1 MTYMRVTERSISVR
15 SLNNLQGNI
24 SRLDDVQQRLSGGK
38 QLSRPSDSPAGT
50 TSALSLRS
58 DIRTQEQYTRNTDDG
73 LGWLGTIDTALTSAN
88 SQVNRA
94 RELVLQGLSSGAGG
108 SVGARNA
115 LATEIENI
123 RDALIGVANTTY
135 LGRPVFGGAA
145 SGSVA
150 YEKDG
155 TYNGQGGEVLRTIGD
170 NTKVAVNSDGK
181 KVFGDGDDQLFKV
194 LSDIVGHLRNDPT
207 GLSRDLTRLD
217 TSIESM
223 QSEVADVG
231 ARYNRV
237 TQMRDTADTRI
248 LSLKSQL
255 SDIEDIDL
263 PNTIMELTLQQTAYQ
278 AALAATAKVVQ
289 PSLVDFLK

>member
-1 MTYMRVTERSISVR
+1 MRVTERSISTRV
-15 SLNNLQGNI
+15 LNNLQGNI
-24 SRLDDVQQRLSGGK
+24 SRLGDIQEKLSGGK
-38 QLSRPSDSPAGT
+38 QLSRPSDSPTGT

-88 SQVNRA
+88 GQVNRA
-94 RELVLQGLSSGAGG
+94 RELVLQGMSSGAGG
-108 SVGARNA
+108 SVSARTA

-123 RDALIGVANTTY
+123 RDSLIGIANTTY

-170 NTKVAVNSDGK
+170 NTKIAVNSDGK

-194 LSDIVGHLRNDPT
+194 LSDIAGNLRNDPSAL
-207 GLSRDLTRLD
+207 GDDLTRLD
-217 TSIESM
+217 TSIKSM
-223 QSEVADVG
+223 QTEVADVG

-248 LSLKSQL
+248 LSLKTQL

-263 PNTIMELTLQQTAYQ
+263 PKTITELTLQQTAYQ

>member
-1 MTYMRVTERSISVR
+1 MRVTERSISVR

>member
-1 MTYMRVTERSISVR
+1 MTYMRVTESSISTRV
-15 SLNNLQGNI
+15 LNNLQGNI
-24 SRLDDVQQRLSGGK
+24 NRLGDIQEKLSGGK
-38 QLSRPSDSPAGT
+38 QLSRPSDSPTGT

-58 DIRTQEQYTRNTDDG
+58 EIRIQEQYTRNTDDG

-94 RELVLQGLSSGAGG
+94 RELVLQGMSSGAGG
-108 SVGARNA
+108 SVSARTA
-115 LATEIENI
+115 LASEIENI
-123 RDALIGVANTTY
+123 RDALIGIANTTY

-170 NTKVAVNSDGK
+170 NTKVAVNSDGE
-181 KVFGDGDDQLFKV
+181 KVFGKDDNQLFKV
-194 LSDIVGHLRNDPT
+194 LTDIADHLKNSPG
-207 GLSRDLTRLD
+207 GLGDDLTRLD
-217 TSIESM
+217 TSIKSM
-223 QSEVADVG
+223 QTEVADVG

-248 LSLKSQL
+248 LSLKTQL

-263 PNTIMELTLQQTAYQ
+263 PQTIMELTLQQTAYQ

>member
-1 MTYMRVTERSISVR
+1 MTYMRVTERSISTRV
-15 SLNNLQGNI
+15 LNNLQGNI
-24 SRLDDVQQRLSGGK
+24 SRLDDIQQKLSSGK
-38 QLSRPSDSPAGT
+38 QLSRPSDSPTGT

-58 DIRTQEQYTRNTDDG
+58 DIRTQEQYIRNTDDG
-73 LGWLGTIDTALTSAN
+73 LGWLGTIDTALTNAN

-94 RELVLQGLSSGAGG
+94 RELVLQGMSAGAGG
-108 SVGARNA
+108 SASARTA
-115 LATEIENI
+115 LAVEIENI
-123 RDALIGVANTTY
+123 RDSLIGVANTTY

-150 YEKDG
+150 YESDG
-155 TYNGQGGEVLRTIGD
+155 TYKGQGGEVLRSIGD
-170 NTKVAVNSDGK
+170 NTKVAVNSDGER
-181 KVFGDGDDQLFKV
+181 VFGSGSNQLFTV
-194 LSDIVGHLRNDPT
+194 LSDIARNLKDNPGALT
-207 GLSRDLTRLD
+207 SDLTRLD

-223 QSEVADVG
+223 QTEVADIG

-237 TQMRDTADTRI
+237 TQMRDTADVRI
-248 LSLKSQL
+248 LSLKTQL

-263 PNTIMELTLQQTAYQ
+263 PMTITELTLQQTAYQ

>member
-1 MTYMRVTERSISVR
+1 MRVTESSISTRV
-15 SLNNLQGNI
+15 LNNLQGNI
-24 SRLDDVQQRLSGGK
+24 SRLGDIQQRLSGGK
-38 QLSRPSDSPAGT
+38 QLSRPSDSPTGT

-94 RELVLQGLSSGAGG
+94 RELVLQGMSSGAGG
-108 SVGARNA
+108 SVGARTA

-123 RDALIGVANTTY
+123 RDSLIGIANTTY

-170 NTKVAVNSDGK
+170 NTKIPVNSDGK

-194 LSDIVGHLRNDPT
+194 LSDIADNLRNDPSAL
-207 GLSRDLTRLD
+207 GDDLTRLD
-217 TSIESM
+217 TNIKSM
-223 QSEVADVG
+223 QTEVADVG

-237 TQMRDTADTRI
+237 TQMRDTADSRI
-248 LSLKSQL
+248 LSLKTQL

-263 PNTIMELTLQQTAYQ
+263 PKTITELTLQQTAYQ

>member
-1 MTYMRVTERSISVR
+1 MTYMRVTERSISTRV
-15 SLNNLQGNI
+15 LNNLQGNI
-24 SRLDDVQQRLSGGK
+24 SRLDDIQQKLSSGK
-38 QLSRPSDSPAGT
+38 QLSRPSDSPTGT

-58 DIRTQEQYTRNTDDG
+58 DIRTQEQYIRNTDDG
-73 LGWLGTIDTALTSAN
+73 LGWLGTIDTALTNAN

-94 RELVLQGLSSGAGG
+94 RELVLQGMSAGAGG
-108 SVGARNA
+108 SASARTA
-115 LATEIENI
+115 LAVEIENI
-123 RDALIGVANTTY
+123 RDSLIGVANTTY

-150 YEKDG
+150 YESDG
-155 TYNGQGGEVLRTIGD
+155 TYKGQGGEVLRSIGD
-170 NTKVAVNSDGK
+170 NTKIAVNSDGER
-181 KVFGDGDDQLFKV
+181 VFGSGSNQLFTV
-194 LSDIVGHLRNDPT
+194 LSDIARNLKGNPGALT
-207 GLSRDLTRLD
+207 SDLTRLD

-223 QSEVADVG
+223 QTEVADIG

-237 TQMRDTADTRI
+237 TQMRDTADARI
-248 LSLKSQL
+248 LSLKTQL

-263 PNTIMELTLQQTAYQ
+263 PMTITELTLQQTAYQ

>member
-1 MTYMRVTERSISVR
+1 MRVTESSISTRV
-15 SLNNLQGNI
+15 LNNLQGNI
-24 SRLDDVQQRLSGGK
+24 NRLGDIQEKLSGGK
-38 QLSRPSDSPAGT
+38 QLSRPSDSPTGT

-58 DIRTQEQYTRNTDDG
+58 EIRIQEQYTRNTDDG

-94 RELVLQGLSSGAGG
+94 RELVLQGMSSGAGG
-108 SVGARNA
+108 SVSARTA
-115 LATEIENI
+115 LASEIENI
-123 RDALIGVANTTY
+123 RDALIGIANTTY

-170 NTKVAVNSDGK
+170 NTKVAVNSDGE
-181 KVFGDGDDQLFKV
+181 KVFGKDDNQLFKV
-194 LSDIVGHLRNDPT
+194 LTDIADHLKNSPG
-207 GLSRDLTRLD
+207 GLGDDLTRLD
-217 TSIESM
+217 TSIKSM
-223 QSEVADVG
+223 QTEVADVG

-248 LSLKSQL
+248 LSLKTQL

-263 PNTIMELTLQQTAYQ
+263 PQTIMELTLQQTAYQ